1 MEVFNVIRRSTNDL
15 FRETNKVMKNLN
27 DDYEKM
33 SELNRI
39 KSSEIRISIKQ
50 KSDNLKANKKQRS
63 KHFDFI
69 RNK

>member
-1 MEVFNVIRRSTNDL
+1 MIRRSTNDL